1 MHETTPRTSIALPV
15 ACCVG
20 VTAFVVSLLTGV
32 MVDNPAGA
40 VLARSLVVLLVA
52 WSIGLGLGVVLE
64 RLFREQA
71 ETEAAQILQADA
83 SAGDLDGDVEII
95 DDLEAGSDGPVVEG
109 EPAST
114 AA

>member
-1 MHETTPRTSIALPV
+1 M
-15 ACCVG
+15 
-20 VTAFVVSLLTGV
+20 AFVVSLLTGV

-52 WSIGLGLGVVLE
+52 WSVGLGIGVVLE

-71 ETEAAQILQADA
+71 EAEAAQILQPDG
-83 SAGDLDGDVEII
+83 SAMDPSEDVEII
-95 DDLEAGSDGPVVEG
+95 DDLESGSDGPVVDG

>member
-1 MHETTPRTSIALPV
+1 MPETTPRVSIAVPV

-20 VTAFVVSLLTGV
+20 VVAFVVSLLTGV
-32 MVDNPAGA
+32 MVDNPTGA

-52 WSIGLGLGVVLE
+52 WSAGLGIGLVLE

-71 ETEAAQILQADA
+71 ETEAAQILQ
-83 SAGDLDGDVEII
+83 SDGPSMEMTEDVEII
-95 DDLEAGSDGPVVEG
+95 DDPESGSDGPVVAG
-109 EPAST
+109 EPAPT